1 MKLKTLIALLLLL
14 PLIGCCQN
22 RKPRE
27 ILRGHIIADSLSV
40 ADITV
45 QNSTS
50 RISAV
55 TDVNGYF
62 TIYARAG
69 DTLFV
74 NSITFRSQSLVLK
87 DSHLKENPLTLKMDL
102 NVTTLDEVVI
112 TPLTGDLGYDTKK
125 TKVVA
130 LNPHVTEDQLK
141 YTYPISKRP
150 VNGALP
156 ITESE
161 LKGLDFIAMGK
172 MIFKSKK
179 KRRDKG
185 VVDGIPNTKTFTEV
199 VSGRFTHYFFTET
212 LKIPHNEIGAFLTFC
227 DKGDETRP
235 LLDPKKEFELT
246 DYLVGKAGEYL
257 KRNKG

>member
-1 MKLKTLIALLLLL
+1 MKLRALLTLLLLL
-14 PLIGCCQN
+14 PLISLAQN
-22 RKPRE
+22 KKPRE

-55 TDVNGYF
+55 TDTNGYF
-62 TIYARAG
+62 TLYARSG

-74 NSITFRSQSLVLK
+74 NSITFRSQFLVLK
-87 DSHLKENPLTLKMDL
+87 DSHMQENPLTLKMDV

-125 TKVVA
+125 TKVAA
-130 LNPHVTEDQLK
+130 LNPHVTPEQLK
-141 YTYPISKRP
+141 YDYPISKRP

-156 ITESE
+156 VTESA
-161 LKGLDFIAMGK
+161 LQGIDFKAIYK
-172 MIFKSKK
+172 MIFKPKK
-179 KRRDKG
+179 KKQDKG
-185 VVDGIPNTKTFTEV
+185 VIDGTPNTKTFSEV

-227 DKGDETRP
+227 DQGKETRP
-235 LLDPKKEFELT
+235 LLDPRKEFELT
-246 DYLVGKAGEYL
+246 DYLVGKANEYL